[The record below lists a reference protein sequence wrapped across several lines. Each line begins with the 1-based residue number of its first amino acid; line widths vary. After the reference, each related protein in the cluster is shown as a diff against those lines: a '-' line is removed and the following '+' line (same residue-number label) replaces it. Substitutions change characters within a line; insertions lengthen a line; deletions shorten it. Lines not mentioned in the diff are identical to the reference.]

1 MNEFD
6 LFPSRVAAGGL
17 KKYGADVV
25 YSDSG
30 KSAIPMLKPPHDID
44 ACFMDIQMPE
54 MDGYV

>member
-6 LFPSRVAAGGL
+6 LFPSRVAAGAL

-25 YSDSG
+25 CSDSG